1 MMEKSMESGS
11 AWCVRKEVD
20 GNMSCVVRRG
30 WMVGASVWVKAKGDV
45 GRSKGAGCTSG
56 G

>member
-1 MMEKSMESGS
+1 MMEKSIKSGS

-20 GNMSCVVRRG
+20 GEMSCVVRRG